1 MVPDLVGLT
10 DIADIASVSRQNI
23 RKLMLNHS
31 NSFPLAVHQGS
42 TSVWH
47 LAPVLEWLDGRG
59 YKLQPRLLETAQ
71 AARQVNLTKA
81 VGKLGAVNPELLAL
95 VL

>member
-1 MVPDLVGLT
+1 M
-10 DIADIASVSRQNI
+10 
-23 RKLMLNHS
+23 
-31 NSFPLAVHQGS
+31 
-42 TSVWH
+42 
-47 LAPVLEWLDGRG
+47 LEWLDGRG
-59 YKLQPRLLETAQ
+59 YELQPRLLETAQ